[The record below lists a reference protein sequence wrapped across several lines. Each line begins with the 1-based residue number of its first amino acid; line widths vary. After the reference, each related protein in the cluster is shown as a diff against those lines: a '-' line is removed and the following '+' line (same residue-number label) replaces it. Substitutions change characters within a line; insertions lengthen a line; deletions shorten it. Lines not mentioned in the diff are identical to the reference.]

1 MKLIE
6 LVTDDSNV
14 VLQPA
19 YVLGMVAFV
28 VGIGLQIYSVVKGT
42 EFDAQAYGLGI
53 GALIAGIEG
62 GKKLG
67 GG

>member
-6 LVTDDSNV
+6 LVTDDSNIT
-14 VLQPA
+14 LQPA
-19 YVLGMVAFV
+19 YVLGLAAFLIGV
-28 VGIGLQIYSVVKGT
+28 GLQIYSVMKGT
-42 EFDAQAYGLGI
+42 EFDFQAYGIGV

-67 GG
+67 N